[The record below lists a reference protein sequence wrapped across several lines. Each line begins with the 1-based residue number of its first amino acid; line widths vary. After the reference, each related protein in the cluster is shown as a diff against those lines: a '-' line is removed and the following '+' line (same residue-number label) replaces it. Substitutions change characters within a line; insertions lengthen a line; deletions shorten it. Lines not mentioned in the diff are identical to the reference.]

1 MVKDIIAGLKLVA
14 DGIDSV
20 KTIADAV
27 KTGKDYIKT
36 NHPEVRNDLRLMVD
50 ELRKS
55 LLLIKRASAVLT
67 NFRFAVSTDVQ
78 GLELARFNNY
88 FVHSK
93 EEAHH
98 LETHIDDLRT
108 HCSKI
113 REHGTKIGGEAT
125 VTAFTKIFTLLGLNS
140 PQREQK
146 LGQQL
151 DQLAYE
157 DYAVANS
164 AEKMLDCLVSALK
177 EVQNAL
183 GDSGTMLTENVPK
196 AAGLLAKYG
205 PEFETTEEKA
215 AQAVKDIRELVKQ
228 LE

>member
-20 KTIADAV
+20 NTIADAV
-27 KTGKDYIKT
+27 RTGKDYVNT

-78 GLELARFNNY
+78 GLELSRFNNY
-88 FVHSK
+88 FIHSK

-113 REHGTKIGGEAT
+113 REHGTKIGGEAG
-125 VTAFTKIFTLLGLNS
+125 VTGFTRIFALLGLNS

-157 DYAVANS
+157 DFAVANS
-164 AEKMLDCLVSALK
+164 AEEMLDCLTSALK

-183 GDSGTMLTENVPK
+183 GDGGTMLTENVPK
-196 AAGLLAKYG
+196 AADLLLKYG

-215 AQAVKDIRELVKQ
+215 AQAVKDIRALVKQ